1 MKTPTIKYENMR
13 VEMARKGIGV
23 QDIAKCLDKNRDTV
37 GRKLARKSPL
47 QLDEA
52 FIIRDTFFPDCD
64 ISYLFKEAIGQDI
77 HGITYLLCRD
87 YTTLKSCCIGT
98 AASHARKN
106 RRGTASHS
114 RKKAL
119 KQRSTVK
126 K

>member
-1 MKTPTIKYENMR
+1 MITPTIKYENMR

-64 ISYLFKEAIGQDI
+64 ISYLFKEAMGN
-77 HGITYLLCRD
+77 GP
-87 YTTLKSCCIGT
+87 G
-98 AASHARKN
+98 AA
-106 RRGTASHS
+106 
-114 RKKAL
+114 
-119 KQRSTVK
+119 
-126 K
+126 

>member
-52 FIIRDTFFPDCD
+52 FIIRDTFFADCD
-64 ISYLFKEAIGQDI
+64 ISYLFKEAMGN
-77 HGITYLLCRD
+77 GP
-87 YTTLKSCCIGT
+87 G
-98 AASHARKN
+98 AA
-106 RRGTASHS
+106 
-114 RKKAL
+114 
-119 KQRSTVK
+119 
-126 K
+126 